1 MKKFVKFVFI
11 CACVALIL
19 LGLSRIAMIFSAR
32 ENTFDLASIPAAQV
46 ALVPGAGITADD
58 RPTLALRDRIDGAIE
73 LYRAGKVQKIVMSG
87 DNSSIYYNE
96 PGAMANYAIEQGI
109 PESDIV
115 LDYAGRRTYDT
126 CYRAKEIF
134 GLDSVII
141 TTQKYHLPR
150 MVFLCE
156 QFGLNTTGI
165 PVKQSDYILNR
176 YMLWNVR
183 EVLATLA
190 AYLDI
195 YILKPEPILGSPE
208 PIFTP

>member
-1 MKKFVKFVFI
+1 MKNFFKFI
-11 CACVALIL
+11 LLCACIALVL
-19 LGLSRIAMIFSAR
+19 LGLSRVTMILTSR
-32 ENTFDLASIPAAQV
+32 DNTYDLASVPPAQV

-73 LYRAGKVQKIVMSG
+73 LYRAGKVQKILMSG

-96 PGAMANYAIEQGI
+96 PGAMATYAISQGI
-109 PESDIV
+109 PESDIA
-115 LDYAGRRTYDT
+115 LDFAGRRTYDT

-150 MVFLCE
+150 MLFLCD
-156 QFGLNTTGI
+156 QFGLETYGMA
-165 PVKQSDYILNR
+165 VRQSDYLLNR
-176 YMLWNVR
+176 YIFWNVR
-183 EVLATLA
+183 EIFATIA

-195 YILKPEPILGSPE
+195 SILNPEPILGSPE

>member
-1 MKKFVKFVFI
+1 MKKFIKFILI
-11 CACVALIL
+11 CACAALL
-19 LGLSRIAMIFSAR
+19 LAGLSRVVMVMSAKDK
-32 ENTFDLASIPAAQV
+32 TFDVASVPPAQV

-58 RPTLALRDRIDGAIE
+58 RPTLALRDRLDGAIE
-73 LYRAGKVQKIVMSG
+73 LYRAGKVQKILMSG

-96 PGAMANYAIEQGI
+96 PGAMTNYAIEQGI

-115 LDYAGRRTYDT
+115 QDYAGRRTYDT

-134 GLDSVII
+134 GLESVIV
-141 TTQKYHLPR
+141 TTQQYHLSR

-156 QFGLNTTGI
+156 QFGLNTSGV
-165 PVKQSDYILNR
+165 PVKQSDYLLNR
-176 YMLWNVR
+176 YMMWNVR
-183 EVLATLA
+183 EVLATVA
-190 AYLDI
+190 AYIDI

>member
-1 MKKFVKFVFI
+1 MKKFIKFILI
-11 CACVALIL
+11 CACAALL
-19 LGLSRIAMIFSAR
+19 LAGLSRVVMVMSAKDK
-32 ENTFDLASIPAAQV
+32 TFDVASVPPAQV

-73 LYRAGKVQKIVMSG
+73 LYRAGKVQKILMSG

-96 PGAMANYAIEQGI
+96 PGAMTNYAIEQGI

-115 LDYAGRRTYDT
+115 QDYAGRRTYDT

-134 GLDSVII
+134 GLESVIV
-141 TTQKYHLPR
+141 TTQQYHLSR

-156 QFGLNTTGI
+156 QFGLNTSGV
-165 PVKQSDYILNR
+165 PVKQSDYLINR
-176 YMLWNVR
+176 YMMWNVR
-183 EVLATLA
+183 EVLATVA
-190 AYLDI
+190 AYIDI

>member
-1 MKKFVKFVFI
+1 MKKLVKFIFI
-11 CACVALIL
+11 CACIAIIL
-19 LGLSRIAMIFSAR
+19 VGLSRLAMIEGAKD
-32 ENTFDLASIPAAQV
+32 NTFDVSSVPVAQV

-73 LYRAGKVQKIVMSG
+73 LYRAGKVQKILMSG

-134 GLDSVII
+134 GLESVII

-156 QFGLNTTGI
+156 QLGLNTVGI
-165 PVKQSDYILNR
+165 PVEQSNYLLNR
-176 YMLWNVR
+176 YILWNVR

-195 YILKPEPILGSPE
+195 YVLKPEPILGSPE

>member
-1 MKKFVKFVFI
+1 MKKFIKALDIF
-11 CACVALIL
+11 ACIALIV
-19 LGLSRIAMIFSAR
+19 LGLPRIAMVISTKDS
-32 ENTFDLASIPAAQV
+32 TFDLASVPSAQV

-58 RPTLALRDRIDGAIE
+58 RPTLALQDRIDGAIE
-73 LYRAGKVQKIVMSG
+73 LYRAGKVQKILMSG

-96 PGAMANYAIEQGI
+96 PGVMANYAIEQGI
-109 PESDIV
+109 PESDIIQ
-115 LDYAGRRTYDT
+115 DYAGRRTYDT

-134 GLDSVII
+134 GLESVII

-156 QFGLNTTGI
+156 QFGLETYGLPI
-165 PVKQSDYILNR
+165 KQSDYLLNR
-176 YMLWNVR
+176 YIFWKAR
-183 EVLATLA
+183 EVLASLG
-190 AYLDI
+190 AYLDV

>member
-1 MKKFVKFVFI
+1 MKKFIKFILI
-11 CACVALIL
+11 CACAALL
-19 LGLSRIAMIFSAR
+19 LAGLSRVVMVMSAKDK
-32 ENTFDLASIPAAQV
+32 TFDVASVPPAQV

-73 LYRAGKVQKIVMSG
+73 LYRAGKVQKILMSG

-96 PGAMANYAIEQGI
+96 PGAMTNYAIEQGI

-115 LDYAGRRTYDT
+115 QDYAGRRTYDT

-134 GLDSVII
+134 GLESVIV
-141 TTQKYHLPR
+141 TTQQYHLSR

-156 QFGLNTTGI
+156 QFGLNTSGV
-165 PVKQSDYILNR
+165 PVKQSDYLLNR
-176 YMLWNVR
+176 YMMWNVR
-183 EVLATLA
+183 EVLATVA
-190 AYLDI
+190 AYIDI
-195 YILKPEPILGSPE
+195 YILKPEPILGFPE

>member
-1 MKKFVKFVFI
+1 MKKFIKFILI
-11 CACVALIL
+11 CACAALL
-19 LGLSRIAMIFSAR
+19 LAGLSRVVMVMSAKDK
-32 ENTFDLASIPAAQV
+32 TFDVASVPPAQV

-73 LYRAGKVQKIVMSG
+73 LYRAGKVQKILMSG

-96 PGAMANYAIEQGI
+96 PGAMTNYAIEQGI

-115 LDYAGRRTYDT
+115 QDYAGRRTYDT

-134 GLDSVII
+134 GLESVIV
-141 TTQKYHLPR
+141 TTQQYHLSR

-156 QFGLNTTGI
+156 QFGLNTSGV
-165 PVKQSDYILNR
+165 PVKQSDYLLNR
-176 YMLWNVR
+176 YMMWNVR
-183 EVLATLA
+183 EVLATVA
-190 AYLDI
+190 AYIDI
-195 YILKPEPILGSPE
+195 YILKPEPILGSTE

>member
-1 MKKFVKFVFI
+1 MKEFFKFIFF
-11 CACVALIL
+11 CACAALIL
-19 LGLSRIAMIFSAR
+19 LGLSRITMIASAR
-32 ENTFDLASIPAAQV
+32 SNTFDVASVPVAQV
-46 ALVPGAGITADD
+46 ALVPGAGITADG

-73 LYRAGKVQKIVMSG
+73 LYRAGKVQKILMSG
-87 DNSSIYYNE
+87 DNSTIYYNE
-96 PGAMANYAIEQGI
+96 PGAMANYAIQQGI

-134 GLDSVII
+134 GLESVII

-156 QFGLNTTGI
+156 QLGLNTAGI
-165 PVKQSDYILNR
+165 PVEESNYLLNR

-195 YILKPEPILGSPE
+195 YILKPEPILGPQD

>member
-1 MKKFVKFVFI
+1 MKKFFKIILI
-11 CACVALIL
+11 CACVAFIL
-19 LGLSRIAMIFSAR
+19 LGLSRITMTVSSR
-32 ENTFDLASIPAAQV
+32 DNTYDPASVPAAQV
-46 ALVPGAGITADD
+46 ALVPGAGITADG

-73 LYRAGKVQKIVMSG
+73 LYRAGKVQKILMSG
-87 DNSSIYYNE
+87 DNSTIYYNE
-96 PGAMANYAIEQGI
+96 PGVMANYAISQGI

-126 CYRAKEIF
+126 CYRAKAIF
-134 GLDSVII
+134 GLESVIV

-156 QFGLNTTGI
+156 QLGLNAHGI
-165 PVKQSDYILNR
+165 PVKQSDYLLNN
-176 YMLWNVR
+176 YVFWNVR

-190 AYLDI
+190 AYVDI

>member
-1 MKKFVKFVFI
+1 MKKFVKFVFT

-32 ENTFDLASIPAAQV
+32 ENTFDLASIPVAQV

>member
-11 CACVALIL
+11 CACAALIL
-19 LGLSRIAMIFSAR
+19 LGLSRIAMIQGAR
-32 ENTFDLASIPAAQV
+32 ENTFDLASVPASQV
-46 ALVPGAGITADD
+46 ALVPGAGITADG
-58 RPTLALRDRIDGAIE
+58 RPTLALRDRIDGAIQ
-73 LYRAGKVQKIVMSG
+73 LYRAGKVQKILMSG
-87 DNSSIYYNE
+87 DNSTIYYNE
-96 PGAMANYAIEQGI
+96 PGVMANYAMEQGI

-134 GLDSVII
+134 GLESVII

-156 QFGLNTTGI
+156 QFGLKTYGM
-165 PVKQSDYILNR
+165 PVNQSDYLLNR
-176 YMLWNVR
+176 YVFWKAR
-183 EVLATLA
+183 EVLATFA

>member
-1 MKKFVKFVFI
+1 MKNIFKIFFI
-11 CACVALIL
+11 CISVVLLL
-19 LGLSRIAMIFSAR
+19 LGLSRITMTVSSR
-32 ENTFDLASIPAAQV
+32 DNTYDPASVPPAQV
-46 ALVPGAGITADD
+46 ALVPGAGITADG

-73 LYRAGKVQKIVMSG
+73 LYRAGKVQKILMSG
-87 DNSSIYYNE
+87 DNSTIYYNE
-96 PGAMANYAIEQGI
+96 PGVMANYAIEQGI

-126 CYRAKEIF
+126 CYRAKAIF
-134 GLDSVII
+134 GLESVII

-156 QFGLNTTGI
+156 QQGLIAHGI
-165 PVKQSDYILNR
+165 PVKQSDYLLNN
-176 YMLWNVR
+176 YVFWNVR
-183 EVLATLA
+183 EVFATLA
-190 AYLDI
+190 AYVDI

>member
-11 CACVALIL
+11 CACVSLIL

>member
-1 MKKFVKFVFI
+1 MKKFIKFILI
-11 CACVALIL
+11 CACAALL
-19 LGLSRIAMIFSAR
+19 LAGLSRVVMVMSAKDK
-32 ENTFDLASIPAAQV
+32 TFDVASVPPAQV

-73 LYRAGKVQKIVMSG
+73 LYRAGKVQKILMSG

-96 PGAMANYAIEQGI
+96 PGAMTNYAIEQGI

-115 LDYAGRRTYDT
+115 QDYAGRRTYDT

-134 GLDSVII
+134 GLDSVIV
-141 TTQKYHLPR
+141 TTQQYHLSR
-150 MVFLCE
+150 MVFLCD
-156 QFGLNTTGI
+156 QLGLNTSGV
-165 PVKQSDYILNR
+165 PVEQSDYLLNR
-176 YMLWNVR
+176 YVLWNVR

-190 AYLDI
+190 AYIDI

-208 PIFTP
+208 PIFIP

>member
-1 MKKFVKFVFI
+1 MKKFIKFILI
-11 CACVALIL
+11 CACAALL
-19 LGLSRIAMIFSAR
+19 LAGLSRVVMVMSAKDK
-32 ENTFDLASIPAAQV
+32 TFDVASVPPAQV

-73 LYRAGKVQKIVMSG
+73 LYRAGKVQKILMSG

-96 PGAMANYAIEQGI
+96 PGAMTNYAIEQGI

-115 LDYAGRRTYDT
+115 QDYAGRRTYDT

-134 GLDSVII
+134 GLESVIV
-141 TTQKYHLPR
+141 TTQQYHLSR

-156 QFGLNTTGI
+156 QFGLNTSGV
-165 PVKQSDYILNR
+165 PVKQSDYLLNR
-176 YMLWNVR
+176 YMMWNVR
-183 EVLATLA
+183 EVLATVA
-190 AYLDI
+190 AYIDI

>member
-1 MKKFVKFVFI
+1 MKKFIKFILI
-11 CACVALIL
+11 CACAALL
-19 LGLSRIAMIFSAR
+19 LAGLSRLVMVMSAKDK
-32 ENTFDLASIPAAQV
+32 TFDVASVPPAQV

-73 LYRAGKVQKIVMSG
+73 LYRAGKVQKILMSG

-96 PGAMANYAIEQGI
+96 PGAMTNYAIEQGI

-115 LDYAGRRTYDT
+115 QDYAGRRTYDT

-134 GLDSVII
+134 GLDSVIV
-141 TTQKYHLPR
+141 TTQQYHLSR
-150 MVFLCE
+150 MVFLCD
-156 QFGLNTTGI
+156 QLGLNTSGV
-165 PVKQSDYILNR
+165 PVEQSDYLLNR
-176 YMLWNVR
+176 YVLWNVR

-190 AYLDI
+190 AYIDI

-208 PIFTP
+208 PIFIP

>member
-1 MKKFVKFVFI
+1 MKKFLKFIFI
-11 CACVALIL
+11 YACISLTL
-19 LGLSRIAMIFSAR
+19 LGMARLAMIASSKD
-32 ENTFDLASIPAAQV
+32 NTYDLATIPFAQV

-73 LYRAGKVQKIVMSG
+73 LYRAGKVQKILMSG

-109 PESDIV
+109 PEADIV
-115 LDYAGRRTYDT
+115 LDFAGRRTYDT

-156 QFGLNTTGI
+156 QFGLNTAGFA
-165 PVKQSDYILNR
+165 VEQSNYLLNR
-176 YMLWNVR
+176 FVFWNVR
-183 EVLATLA
+183 EVLATVA
-190 AYLDI
+190 AYLDVFFI
-195 YILKPEPILGSPE
+195 KPEPILGSPE
-208 PIFTP
+208 PIFIP

>member
-1 MKKFVKFVFI
+1 MKKFIKFILI
-11 CACVALIL
+11 CACAALL
-19 LGLSRIAMIFSAR
+19 LAGLSRVVMVMSAKDK
-32 ENTFDLASIPAAQV
+32 TFDVASVPTAQV
-46 ALVPGAGITADD
+46 ALVPGAGLTADD

-73 LYRAGKVQKIVMSG
+73 LYRAGKVQKILMSG

-96 PGAMANYAIEQGI
+96 PGAMTNYAIEQGI

-115 LDYAGRRTYDT
+115 QDYAGRRTYDT

-134 GLDSVII
+134 GLESVIV
-141 TTQKYHLPR
+141 TTQQYHLSH

-156 QFGLNTTGI
+156 QFGLNTSGV
-165 PVKQSDYILNR
+165 PVKQSDYLLNR
-176 YMLWNVR
+176 YMMWNVR
-183 EVLATLA
+183 EVLATVA
-190 AYLDI
+190 AYIDI

>member
-1 MKKFVKFVFI
+1 MKKFIKFILI
-11 CACVALIL
+11 CACAALL
-19 LGLSRIAMIFSAR
+19 LAGLSRVVMVMSAKDK
-32 ENTFDLASIPAAQV
+32 TFDVASVPPAQV

-58 RPTLALRDRIDGAIE
+58 RPTMALRDRIDGAIE
-73 LYRAGKVQKIVMSG
+73 LYRAGKVQKILMSG

-96 PGAMANYAIEQGI
+96 PGAMTNYAIEQGI

-115 LDYAGRRTYDT
+115 QDYAGRRTYDT

-134 GLDSVII
+134 GLESVIV
-141 TTQKYHLPR
+141 TTQQYHLSR

-156 QFGLNTTGI
+156 QFGLNTSGV
-165 PVKQSDYILNR
+165 PVKQSDYLLNR
-176 YMLWNVR
+176 YMMWNVR
-183 EVLATLA
+183 EVLATVA
-190 AYLDI
+190 AYIDI

>member
-1 MKKFVKFVFI
+1 MKKFLKFIFF
-11 CACVALIL
+11 CACAALIL
-19 LGLSRIAMIFSAR
+19 LGLSRITMIESAR
-32 ENTFDLASIPAAQV
+32 SNTFDIASVPAAQV
-46 ALVPGAGITADD
+46 ALVPGAGITADG

-73 LYRAGKVQKIVMSG
+73 LYLAGKVQKILMSG
-87 DNSSIYYNE
+87 DNSTIYYNE
-96 PGAMANYAIEQGI
+96 PGVMANYAIQQGI

-134 GLDSVII
+134 GLESVII

-156 QFGLNTTGI
+156 QLGLNTTGI
-165 PVKQSDYILNR
+165 PVEQSNYLLNR
-176 YMLWNVR
+176 YILWNVR

-208 PIFTP
+208 PIFVP

>member
-1 MKKFVKFVFI
+1 MKKFLRFI
-11 CACVALIL
+11 LVCACIALIL
-19 LGLSRIAMIFSAR
+19 LGISRVTMIITSR
-32 ENTFDLASIPAAQV
+32 DNTYDLASVPAAQV

-58 RPTLALRDRIDGAIE
+58 RPTLALQDRLDGAIE
-73 LYRAGKVQKIVMSG
+73 LYQAGKVKKILMSG

-96 PGAMANYAIEQGI
+96 PGAMANYAIDQGV
-109 PESDIV
+109 PGSDIV

-150 MVFLCE
+150 MVFLCD
-156 QFGLNTTGI
+156 QFGLNTYGV
-165 PVKQSDYILNR
+165 PVRQSEYLLNR
-176 YMLWNVR
+176 YIFWNVR
-183 EVLATLA
+183 EVFATLA

-195 YILKPEPILGSPE
+195 YLLKPEPILGTPE